1 MGMSYCRLM
10 MTKTRQQHSRKLERR
25 ILAMNITLDLLKEQ
39 IIAAKT
45 LEEAEQG
52 MK

>member
-1 MGMSYCRLM
+1 
-10 MTKTRQQHSRKLERR
+10 
-25 ILAMNITLDLLKEQ
+25 MNITLDLLKEQ

-52 MK
+52 MKWKQSQAQKES